1 MKKVLLVATVQS
13 HICQFHLPLI
23 DMLHEKGCEVH
34 VAAKNNLGQ
43 KKGLKLD
50 NADKVFD
57 IQFERSPIKRNNI
70 KAYKQLKEIIKKED
84 YDIIHCNT
92 PMGGVLT
99 RLVKRN
105 NKNIKAKIIYTAH
118 GFHFYKGAPI
128 LNWMVYYPIE
138 KYLSKYT
145 DCLVTINKEDYNLAK
160 EKFYSKEIIFTH
172 GVGVNKEKFNLNMS
186 KEETEKYRKEL
197 GIKKDD
203 FVIIYVGELNK
214 NKNHFMLLLA
224 IKDLVSKHNNIK
236 LILPGNGPLSEKY
249 EDWIKK
255 NNLEN
260 NIKLLGYRRD
270 IPQLMKISNIAV
282 STSRREGLPVNVIES
297 MISGLPD
304 IVTNCRGNRELIK
317 NGENGYIVELD
328 NINDLKKNILELYEN
343 SELRLKM
350 GKKSVN
356 IVKPYLLENVINE
369 LEKVYEKYL

>member
-1 MKKVLLVATVQS
+1 M
-13 HICQFHLPLI
+13 
-23 DMLHEKGCEVH
+23 
-34 VAAKNNLGQ
+34 
-43 KKGLKLD
+43 KLD

>member
-34 VAAKNNLGQ
+34 VAAKNNLAQ

-128 LNWMVYYPIE
+128 LNWIVYYPIE

-249 EDWIKK
+249 ENWIKK